1 MQVTP
6 TGNTATTILDE
17 TVVRD
22 FATHLHGELIEPG
35 NPAYDEARRV
45 FNGMIDRRP
54 RLIVRCAN
62 VADVI
67 SAVNFAREQG
77 LALSVRGGG
86 HNVAG
91 SSMNDDGVVID
102 LSRMRDV
109 RVDPVHR
116 TARVGGGATW
126 ADLDHASHVFGLA
139 TPGGQVSSTGVGG
152 LTLGGG
158 IGHLS
163 RKYGLASDN
172 LLSVDVVLA
181 DGSFV
186 TASANEH
193 PDLFWAMR
201 GAGGNFGV
209 VTSFEFRLH
218 PVSMVFGGP
227 IIYPVEQ
234 VRDVLR
240 LYRDYMAGAP
250 DDLSVVFAFMIV
262 PPAPPFPEQLW
273 HKTMC
278 GLLVCYTGALEQAE
292 AIVRPLR
299 RFGPPALDMMGPIPY
314 PVLQSLFDPIAP
326 SGLQQYWKGDFV
338 TAISDEMIEVH
349 ARYGPRIPTPVS
361 IVHIYPVSGAVN
373 RVGAGETA
381 FAHRD
386 AQFVHI
392 IGAAYPDPA
401 DTPKN
406 VAWVREYWS
415 ALHPYVSGSYVN
427 FLMEEGEERVRGS
440 YGSNYTRLAAL
451 KQRYDPANL
460 FRMNQ
465 NIKPSGSNGHET
477 SMP

>member
-1 MQVTP
+1 MQVTS
-6 TGNTATTILDE
+6 TENVTTSLDAKA
-17 TVVRD
+17 VRD
-22 FATHLHGELIEPG
+22 FAARLRGELIDPG
-35 NPAYDEARRV
+35 NAAYDDARRV
-45 FNGMIDRRP
+45 FNGMIDRHP
-54 RLIVRCAN
+54 RVIVRCAD

-67 SAVNFAREQG
+67 NSVNFARDQG

-91 SSMNDDGVVID
+91 SSMNDDGLVID

-109 RVDPVHR
+109 RVDPVQR

-163 RKYGLASDN
+163 RKYGLAIDN
-172 LLSVDVVLA
+172 LLSVDVVTA
-181 DGSFV
+181 DGAFV
-186 TASANEH
+186 AASAQEH

-209 VTSFEFRLH
+209 VTSFEFRLY

-240 LYRDYMAGAP
+240 LYRDYMAAAP

-262 PPAPPFPEQLW
+262 PPGPPFPEHLW

-278 GLLVCYTGALEQAE
+278 GLLVCYTGPLDQAE
-292 AIVRPLR
+292 NIVQPLR
-299 RFGPPALDMMGPIPY
+299 QFGPPALDMIGPMPY

-338 TAISDEMIEVH
+338 TAISDEMIEIH
-349 ARYGPRIPTPVS
+349 AQYGPRIPTPFS
-361 IVHIYPVSGAVN
+361 IVHIYPVSGAAN
-373 RVGAGETA
+373 RVGADETA
-381 FAHRD
+381 FAHRN

-415 ALHPYVSGSYVN
+415 ALHPYVSGTYVN

-440 YGSNYTRLAAL
+440 YGNNYARLATL
-451 KQRYDPANL
+451 KQRYDPTNL

-465 NIKPSGSNGHET
+465 NIKPRGAEEHET
-477 SMP
+477 SPS

>member
-1 MQVTP
+1 MQVTS
-6 TGNTATTILDE
+6 TENVTTSLDAKA
-17 TVVRD
+17 VRD
-22 FATHLHGELIEPG
+22 FAARLRGELIDPG
-35 NPAYDEARRV
+35 NAAYDDARRV
-45 FNGMIDRRP
+45 FNGMIDRHP
-54 RLIVRCAN
+54 RLIVRCAD

-67 SAVNFAREQG
+67 NSVNFARDQG

-91 SSMNDDGVVID
+91 SSMNDDGLVID

-109 RVDPVHR
+109 RVDPVQR

-163 RKYGLASDN
+163 RKYGLAIDN
-172 LLSVDVVLA
+172 LLSVDVVTA
-181 DGSFV
+181 DGAFV
-186 TASANEH
+186 AASAQEH

-209 VTSFEFRLH
+209 VTSFEFRLY

-240 LYRDYMAGAP
+240 LYRDYMAAAP

-262 PPAPPFPEQLW
+262 PPGPPFPEHLW

-278 GLLVCYTGALEQAE
+278 GLLVCYTGPLDQAE
-292 AIVRPLR
+292 NIVQPLR
-299 RFGPPALDMMGPIPY
+299 QFGPPALDMIGPMPY

-338 TAISDEMIEVH
+338 TAISDEMIEIH
-349 ARYGPRIPTPVS
+349 AQYGPRIPTPFS
-361 IVHIYPVSGAVN
+361 IVHIYPVSGAAN
-373 RVGAGETA
+373 RVGADETA
-381 FAHRD
+381 FAHRN

-415 ALHPYVSGSYVN
+415 ALHPYVSGTYVN

-440 YGSNYTRLAAL
+440 YGNNYARLATL
-451 KQRYDPANL
+451 KQRYDPTNL

-465 NIKPSGSNGHET
+465 NIKPRGAEEHET
-477 SMP
+477 SPS

>member
-1 MQVTP
+1 
-6 TGNTATTILDE
+6 
-17 TVVRD
+17 
-22 FATHLHGELIEPG
+22 
-35 NPAYDEARRV
+35 
-45 FNGMIDRRP
+45 MIDRHP
-54 RLIVRCAN
+54 RLIVRCAD

-67 SAVNFAREQG
+67 GAVNFAREQR

-91 SSMNDDGVVID
+91 SSMNDGGIVID
-102 LSRMRDV
+102 LSRMREV
-109 RVDPVHR
+109 RVDPVQR

-163 RKYGLASDN
+163 RKYGLAIDN
-172 LLSVDVVLA
+172 LLSVDVVTA
-181 DGSFV
+181 DGAFV
-186 TASANEH
+186 TASADEH

-262 PPAPPFPEQLW
+262 PPAPPFPEHLW

-278 GLLVCYTGALEQAE
+278 GLLVCYTGPLDQAE
-292 AIVRPLR
+292 TVVQPLR
-299 RFGPPALDMMGPIPY
+299 RFGPPALDMMGPMPY

-326 SGLQQYWKGDFV
+326 PGLQHYWKGDFV
-338 TAISDEMIEVH
+338 TAISDELIDVH
-349 ARYGPRIPTPVS
+349 AQYGPRIPTPLS

-415 ALHPYVSGSYVN
+415 ALHPYVSGTYVN
-427 FLMEEGEERVRGS
+427 FLMDEGEERARGS
-440 YGSNYTRLAAL
+440 YGSNYERLAAL
-451 KQRYDPANL
+451 KERFDPLNL

-465 NIKPSGSNGHET
+465 NIKPSGSDGNET
-477 SMP
+477 SRL

>member
-1 MQVTP
+1 MQVTS
-6 TGNTATTILDE
+6 TENVTTSLDAKA
-17 TVVRD
+17 VRD
-22 FATHLHGELIEPG
+22 FAARLRGELIDPG
-35 NPAYDEARRV
+35 NAAYDDARRV
-45 FNGMIDRRP
+45 FNGMIDRHP
-54 RLIVRCAN
+54 RLIVRCAD

-67 SAVNFAREQG
+67 NSVNFARDQG

-91 SSMNDDGVVID
+91 SSMNDDGLVID

-109 RVDPVHR
+109 RVDPVQR

-163 RKYGLASDN
+163 RKYGLAIDN
-172 LLSVDVVLA
+172 LLSVDVVTA
-181 DGSFV
+181 DGAFV
-186 TASANEH
+186 AASAQEH

-240 LYRDYMAGAP
+240 LYRDYMAAAP

-262 PPAPPFPEQLW
+262 PPGPPFPEHLW

-278 GLLVCYTGALEQAE
+278 GLLVCYTGPLDQAE
-292 AIVRPLR
+292 NIVQPLR
-299 RFGPPALDMMGPIPY
+299 QFGPPALDMIGPMPY

-338 TAISDEMIEVH
+338 TAISDEMIEIH
-349 ARYGPRIPTPVS
+349 AQYGPRIPTPFS
-361 IVHIYPVSGAVN
+361 IVHIYPVSGAAN
-373 RVGAGETA
+373 RVGADETA
-381 FAHRD
+381 FAHRN

-415 ALHPYVSGSYVN
+415 ALHPYVSGTYVN

-440 YGSNYTRLAAL
+440 YGNNYARLATL
-451 KQRYDPANL
+451 KQRYDPTNL

-465 NIKPSGSNGHET
+465 NIKPRGAEEHET
-477 SMP
+477 SPS